1 MPKIVTPLTDTKV
14 RNSEPGSDL
23 NDGNG
28 LLLRTHDGGSK
39 AGHKR
44 SWVYRFSLGGKRPE
58 TKLGEYPSMTL
69 TDARAKRDEGN
80 GFVAQGLDPRV
91 QWKKAVATENEEIKP
106 VTFGDFVEEHLPR
119 IVSGFKNPKHR
130 QQWENTMLA
139 YVKPHPIWTRPIAD
153 VTYQDVN
160 QCIAKDWRAKNV
172 TMKRVRMRIERFMGI
187 ALSLGE
193 FQGVNPALWEV
204 QKHLVDEPAPHE
216 REVRHHPA
224 MEYENAPAFWKA
236 LSDRPFG
243 PANSCLK
250 LAMLTAVRSSE
261 ASNAKWEEI
270 DLERRLWLVP
280 GPRMKAGFEHPVP
293 LSTAAIELLMS
304 QPGDRTGYVFRN
316 PVKQNALSN
325 NAMLALLKRM
335 GADAINGKGER
346 ITTHGWRSTLKDWV
360 SDCTDFDPALAE
372 VQLAHKGDA
381 LHQAYRRRTAVVKRA
396 EMMQTYADFLTGKRE
411 MKALPTNVIAM

>member
-1 MPKIVTPLTDTKV
+1 MSKGINLLSVRKIDSAK
-14 RNSEPGSDL
+14 SGDL
-23 NDGNG
+23 LDGGG
-28 LLLRTHDGGSK
+28 LILRTRPNGK
-39 AGHKR
+39 KV
-44 SWVYRFSLGGKRPE
+44 WVMRFSFGGKRPE
-58 TKLGEYPSMTL
+58 PKLGDYPSLTL
-69 TDARAKRDEGN
+69 AQARTKRDEAN
-80 GFVAQGLDPRV
+80 GWLAQGLDPRI
-91 QWKKAVATENEEIKP
+91 QWKNAVQVMNEEVAPI
-106 VTFGDFVEEHLPR
+106 TFGEFVQDHLPR

-130 QQWENTMLA
+130 QQWENTMIA
-139 YVKPHPIWTRPIAD
+139 YVKPHPIWTMPIAD

-160 QCIAKDWRAKNV
+160 RCIAKDWRSKNV

-187 ALSLGE
+187 AISLGE
-193 FQGVNPALWEV
+193 FEGVNPALWDV

-236 LSDRPFG
+236 LSDRQAG

-293 LSTAAIELLMS
+293 LSTAAIELLMA
-304 QPGDRTGYVFRN
+304 QPGDRTGFVFRN
-316 PVKQNALSN
+316 PVKGNALSN
-325 NAMLALLKRM
+325 NAMLALLRRM
-335 GADAINGKGER
+335 GADAVNGKGER

-396 EMMQTYADFLTGKRE
+396 EMMQTYAEFLTGKRV
-411 MKALPTNVIAM
+411 MHALPTNVIAM